1 MFSVPEQTLGK
12 HSGPSASTGD
22 WLHDSYRQ
30 QNSQHSGRSRE
41 TPQHTQPATS
51 RLGILGVNQLHIRLV
66 EPADEEPVD
75 MEDQFYKRSVQTT
88 GKAEW
93 GRATNPRK
101 NTSWAQYETTCYILL
116 HSDWP

>member
-75 MEDQFYKRSVQTT
+75 MEDQFYKRSVERQSGEELQIQERTPHGHSMKQHAISSYTPT
-88 GKAEW
+88 G
-93 GRATNPRK
+93 PK
-101 NTSWAQYETTCYILL
+101 N
-116 HSDWP
+116 